1 MGSRKKLKKRLD
13 ALQRQRDRQPQPKVQ
28 AQPPS
33 PTGGGKKWLFRL
45 IAVTVIP
52 LLLLATVELSL
63 RFTGYGYPT
72 GAAIEADGMARR
84 NFKFGWRFFPKTI
97 SRVSEPF
104 SFPIKKPEG
113 SFRIFVL
120 GGSAAM
126 GTPDP
131 AYAFSRNLNVM
142 LNERYP
148 GMSFEV
154 INMAVTAINSHVVLE
169 IAKDCAG
176 YDPDLFI
183 VYMGNNEVVGPY
195 GAGTVFGTLS
205 PNLTAIRFSIAIK
218 SLKIGQ
224 LIENIVASFGR
235 RDAAPLT
242 WEGLRMFLDK
252 KILPDSDDLK
262 QVYGHFEQNLAD
274 IIETGIDSGAKV
286 VVSTVSSNLKDS
298 PPFSSQHRADLED
311 EDLKLWEVDYRAG
324 ATLEESGMYE
334 DALRWYMSAAAT
346 DDSFADLHFRIARCH
361 EALGEFEEAKRRYVV
376 ARELDTLRFRADSTI
391 NDIIRS
397 VAGRFG
403 GDGVHFVDSSAALE
417 ALSPN
422 GIPGDE
428 LFYEHVHFR
437 FRGSYLLARSIL
449 DAVEQALSGN
459 GAGPV
464 PSEEECAGRLA
475 YTGWDRHRVAAYVL
489 EGFVKKPPSTDQL
502 YYEQRAGDMEREISE
517 FGAYNQPAGIEE
529 SREQYR
535 EAIGLW
541 PEDWKLRAKY
551 GDLLRMA
558 VRDHSGAADQWSAVA
573 EMVPHSDAYSMLGMA
588 LGMQGKFDEALSYF
602 DRALEMNPIS
612 YDAHANLA
620 TTLAMKGD
628 NEGAAEH
635 FALAV
640 EINPQISPKVYQDMA
655 RALAAIG
662 RNDEAIDALRRSTVF
677 YPDSADLHFFLGV
690 FLAEERRSDEAI
702 EELRTALRLQPD
714 HQLARTALERLGAI
728 KEPAAP

>member
-1 MGSRKKLKKRLD
+1 MGSRKRLK
-13 ALQRQRDRQPQPKVQ
+13 
-28 AQPPS
+28 
-33 PTGGGKKWLFRL
+33 TWLFRL

-52 LLLLATVELSL
+52 LLLLAVVELSL
-63 RFTGYGYPT
+63 RVIGYGYPT
-72 GAAIEADGMARR
+72 GVAIERDGMALR

-104 SFPIKKPEG
+104 SFAVDKPEETY
-113 SFRIFVL
+113 RIFVL

-131 AYAFSRNLNVM
+131 AYAFSRNLNVL

-148 GMSFEV
+148 GVSFEV
-154 INMAVTAINSHVVLE
+154 INMAITAINSHVVLE
-169 IAKDCAG
+169 VAKDCAG

-205 PNLTAIRFSIAIK
+205 PNLTAIRASIAMK
-218 SLKIGQ
+218 SFKLGQ
-224 LIENIVASFGR
+224 LVENLVGAIGK

-252 KILPDSDDLK
+252 KILPDSEALH
-262 QVYGHFEQNLAD
+262 QVYGHFEDNLAD
-274 IIETGIDSGAKV
+274 IIEVGIDSGASV
-286 VVSTVSSNLKDS
+286 VVSTVSSNLRDS
-298 PPFSSQHRADLED
+298 PPFSSQHRPDLGQE
-311 EDLKLWEVDYRAG
+311 ELELWEVDYRAG
-324 ATLEESGMYE
+324 VTLEEGGMYE
-334 DALRWYMSAAAT
+334 DALKWYGSAAAT
-346 DDSFADLHFRIARCH
+346 DDTFADLHFRIARCY
-361 EALGEFEEAKRRYVV
+361 EALGELDEAKRRYVL

-391 NDIIRS
+391 NEIVKN
-397 VAGRFG
+397 VADRFA
-403 GDGVHFVDSSAALE
+403 GDGVHFVDSAAALE
-417 ALSPN
+417 SLSPE

-437 FRGSYLLARSIL
+437 FKGNYLLARTVL
-449 DAVEQALSGN
+449 DKVGAALPFS
-459 GAGPV
+459 ATGPV
-464 PSEEECAGRLA
+464 LSEEECEDRLA

-502 YYEQRAGDMEREISE
+502 YYEQRSGDLENEIAE
-517 FGAYNQPAGIEE
+517 FSGFNLPEGIEK
-529 SREQYR
+529 SRERYL

-541 PEDWKLRAKY
+541 PADWKLRAKF
-551 GDLLRMA
+551 GDFLRMA
-558 VRDHSGAADQWSAVA
+558 ARDHNAAADQWYTVS

-588 LGMQGKFDEALSYF
+588 LGMQGRFDEALTYF
-602 DRALEMNPIS
+602 DRALELNELS

-620 TTLAMKGD
+620 TTLGMKGD
-628 NEGAAEH
+628 NEGAVKH
-635 FALAV
+635 FAMAV

-662 RNDEAIDALRRSTVF
+662 RNEQAIEELRRATVF

-690 FLAEERRSDEAI
+690 FLAEERRSEEAI

-714 HQLARTALERLGAI
+714 HQMARRALEKLGAVRG
-728 KEPAAP
+728 PVAP